1 MAANISTGRAVVK
14 IVKTKANTPENT
26 AIIAILCRRF
36 SMKYSATM
44 AVNGKMA
51 DNTITRAR
59 AMCRRIPSLMRLT
72 SLSDPTIGSYYKLV
86 SMTDLLADVKL
97 TTRRSYMML
106 GRRGTKLS
114 SSHCKNLSSEDL
126 FDTTIRSGCS
136 NSSYARR
143 SHPLRKSLPP
153 SLCCNQYL
161 NHLESETWAR
171 SSFETRACWSKQ
183 SSADV

>member
-1 MAANISTGRAVVK
+1 VK

-59 AMCRRIPSLMRLT
+59 AIFRRIPSLMRLT

-114 SSHCKNLSSEDL
+114 SSH
-126 FDTTIRSGCS
+126 
-136 NSSYARR
+136 SSYARR

>member
-1 MAANISTGRAVVK
+1 VK
-14 IVKTKANTPENT
+14 MVKTKANTPENT

-51 DNTITRAR
+51 DSTTTSAR
-59 AMCRRIPSLMRLT
+59 AIRRRIPNLVRQMYM
-72 SLSDPTIGSYYKLV
+72 LSNPTIGSFYSLV
-86 SMTDLLADVKL
+86 SMREFYMDIRL
-97 TTRRSYMML
+97 TRKIFLKTT

-114 SSHCKNLSSEDL
+114 SSHRANLSLGDL
-126 FDTTIRSGCS
+126 FDREIRSGSS

-143 SHPLRKSLPP
+143 SHPSRKPLPP
-153 SLCCNQYL
+153 SSCCNQYL
-161 NHLESETWAR
+161 KDLESKTSAR

-183 SSADV
+183 SSVDV